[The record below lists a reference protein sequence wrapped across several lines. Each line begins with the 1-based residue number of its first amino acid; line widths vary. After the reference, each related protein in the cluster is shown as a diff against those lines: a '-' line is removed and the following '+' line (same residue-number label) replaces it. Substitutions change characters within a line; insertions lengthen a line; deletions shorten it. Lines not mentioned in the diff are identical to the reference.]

1 MNSEGCIRCG
11 VTTRLAKVTRQ
22 KKEVWGEG
30 YEDGINLWKGE
41 KKKGKEGLYK
51 IEGLETQPTKSFVCV
66 ASFWVT
72 S

>member
-1 MNSEGCIRCG
+1 MWSNHTISQGNN
-11 VTTRLAKVTRQ
+11 A

-30 YEDGINLWKGE
+30 YKDGTNLWKGVN
-41 KKKGKEGLYK
+41 KKGKEGLYK